1 LNELIA
7 RGFKSSISIK
17 KRILDFHIIRGGVNN
32 VCASESKDE
41 TGNVN
46 ASSKQ
51 RRGDADELRISEPPR
66 QRSALLEMC

>member
-17 KRILDFHIIRGGVNN
+17 KRIDFHIIQGGVNN